1 MTENVE
7 TTEEQAE
14 VLACLRRCVE
24 EASRYILCGTD
35 YFTVTAGGF
44 TLTYDHTKTTEGE
57 EEK

>member
-44 TLTYDHTKTTEGE
+44 TLTYDNTTHRKGE
-57 EEK
+57 NGI